1 MILPFNNNIKNCLW
15 NEKIK
20 HPNGIEYRNWVDGED
35 YFYRYTINN
44 PNGIISDLEQCKR
57 DLGWKKRIDNALE
70 FIKGSQKYLDEK
82 IHGIIVYHVPLCLFY
97 DNIIS

>member
-35 YFYRYTINN
+35 YFYRYTIS
-44 PNGIISDLEQCKR
+44 ISCSLT
-57 DLGWKKRIDNALE
+57 LI
-70 FIKGSQKYLDEK
+70 
-82 IHGIIVYHVPLCLFY
+82 LC
-97 DNIIS
+97 